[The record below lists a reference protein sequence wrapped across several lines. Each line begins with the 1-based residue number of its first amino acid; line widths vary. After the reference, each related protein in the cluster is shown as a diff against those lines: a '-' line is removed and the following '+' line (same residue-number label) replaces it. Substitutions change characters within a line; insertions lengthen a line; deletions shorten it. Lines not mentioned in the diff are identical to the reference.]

1 MGAVPLNR
9 RLRKTRSTGMMS
21 SASARRK
28 TAPFWPARG
37 GGAPDNKIRRS
48 WGETGGRG
56 REEAM
61 ETEKETEKRDRDR
74 DKRQR
79 QRQRQRQRDRDRD
92 RDREETET
100 ETEGEI

>member
-1 MGAVPLNR
+1 MGAVPLNEPPAAINALDGHDVVR
-9 RLRKTRSTGMMS
+9 
-21 SASARRK
+21 SARRK

-74 DKRQR
+74 DKRQG
-79 QRQRQRQRDRDRD
+79 QRQ
-92 RDREETET
+92 
-100 ETEGEI
+100 